1 VFSTHQAFPDA
12 VLFTFRNVRRKTDAN
27 TTNQLQIESCAHRLP
42 GGLRID
48 ISSDCQCAGPAVEG
62 LGAERSREGSRR
74 IYLFKDERSLDNYF
88 SGPIAAQIN
97 SHPAL
102 FDLSAKRFDVMK
114 GVTAITHGPI
124 PATVGA

>member
-1 VFSTHQAFPDA
+1 MPI
-12 VLFTFRNVRRKTDAN
+12 
-27 TTNQLQIESCAHRLP
+27 LQINFKLNAAPTDYRAVCESISQAIANVPDLLWKVWVLNEAEKEA
-42 GGLRID
+42 GG
-48 ISSDCQCAGPAVEG
+48 
-62 LGAERSREGSRR
+62 
-74 IYLFKDERSLDNYF
+74 IYRFKDERSLDNYF

-114 GVTAITHGPI
+114 GVTAITNGPI